1 MLKMEEMRKKIE
13 NDKNEID
20 KKEINIDRYKRISQE
35 YDKNRNVPRLQVNKL
50 C

>member
-1 MLKMEEMRKKIE
+1 MEEMRKIIE
-13 NDKNEID
+13 NNKNEID

-35 YDKNRNVPRLQVNKL
+35 YDKNRTVPRLQVNKL